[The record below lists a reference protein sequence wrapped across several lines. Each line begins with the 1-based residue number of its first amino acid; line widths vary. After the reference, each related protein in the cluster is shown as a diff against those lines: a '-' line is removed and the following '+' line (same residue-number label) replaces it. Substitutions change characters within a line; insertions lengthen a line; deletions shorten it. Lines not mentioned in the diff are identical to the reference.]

1 MRELVNRLI
10 PQIDKLKHFYL
21 WSVFL
26 ALSLVVLPNI
36 YAYALCIFTAWGV
49 EEYQRITKTG
59 VYELKDMFF
68 GGVLP
73 VVLHTITNI

>member
-1 MRELVNRLI
+1 MRKVLNKII
-10 PQIDKLKHFYL
+10 PQVDKLKHFYL
-21 WSVFL
+21 WSIFL
-26 ALSLVVLPNI
+26 ALSLTIMPDI
-36 YAYALCIFTAWGV
+36 YAYALCMFTAWGV

-73 VVLHTITNI
+73 VALHLITTI

>member
-1 MRELVNRLI
+1 MRKLINKII
-10 PQIDKLKHFYL
+10 PQVDKLKHFYL
-21 WSVFL
+21 WSIFL
-26 ALSLVVLPNI
+26 ALCLVVMPNF

-73 VVLHTITNI
+73 VVLHILTTI